1 MKVLR
6 YILKLWMAN
15 PIIDIPFGVAAGYL
29 STQYFAKSLE
39 NTAGQGSFDAI
50 VAGIC
55 AAAVGFSITAV
66 TILLSVTPGVR
77 LKAVFQS
84 SGYPLISL
92 IMVSLLALTV
102 IANILAYAALI
113 NSHSHLATAISIGL
127 AVVSGFIELRLIS
140 IFYQVFALLILESK
154 SAG

>member
-6 YILKLWMAN
+6 FMLRLWMAN
-15 PIIDIPFGVAAGYL
+15 PIADIPFGVMAAYL
-29 STQYFAKSLE
+29 SIQYFNKSLQ
-39 NTAGQGSFDAI
+39 NAVGQGSFDAV

-55 AAAVGFSITAV
+55 AAAVGFGVTAV

-84 SGYPLISL
+84 SGYSLISL
-92 IMVSLLALTV
+92 VMINLLALTV

-113 NSHSHLATAISIGL
+113 NSHSSLATAVGIGL